1 VDWEGKGLRCCATR
15 GEVRQVK
22 SRLRVV
28 MNQLVGM
35 RYEMRWNRDV
45 RKSAAIFAGE
55 CVSY

>member
-1 VDWEGKGLRCCATR
+1 MR

-28 MNQLVGM
+28 MNQLVCV

-45 RKSAAIFAGE
+45 RKSAGIFVGE